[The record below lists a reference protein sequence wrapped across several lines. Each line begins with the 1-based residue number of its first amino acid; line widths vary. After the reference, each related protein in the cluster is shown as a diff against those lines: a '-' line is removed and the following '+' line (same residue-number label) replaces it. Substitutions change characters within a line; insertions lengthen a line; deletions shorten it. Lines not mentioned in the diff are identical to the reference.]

1 MARSI
6 EEKLMS
12 DNTDE
17 LLFTVEDGVALLTLN
32 RPERRNAFTATMIE
46 TWRERLEE
54 CTRRSDVGAVV
65 LTGAGKAF
73 CSGGD
78 IGGMAQGAS
87 GMDSNNPGFL
97 MKNFLWGHI
106 HRIALT
112 LERLDKPMICAL
124 NGSATGAGLDMAL
137 MCDIRFCA
145 EHAKLAETYSSIGLV
160 PGDGGGYF
168 LPRIVGVAK
177 ALELLWTGDFIDAA
191 EALRLGMVS
200 RVYPADELLPETMA
214 FAKRLAAR
222 PRLAVS
228 MIKRAVY
235 QGLRSDLWTH
245 LDLIS
250 SHMAIVAQS
259 ADHHEGVA
267 AFLEKREPRFNQGG

>member
-1 MARSI
+1 
-6 EEKLMS
+6 
-12 DNTDE
+12 
-17 LLFTVEDGVALLTLN
+17 
-32 RPERRNAFTATMIE
+32 
-46 TWRERLEE
+46 
-54 CTRRSDVGAVV
+54 
-65 LTGAGKAF
+65 
-73 CSGGD
+73 
-78 IGGMAQGAS
+78 
-87 GMDSNNPGFL
+87 
-97 MKNFLWGHI
+97 
-106 HRIALT
+106 
-112 LERLDKPMICAL
+112 
-124 NGSATGAGLDMAL
+124 MAL

-177 ALELLWTGDFIDAA
+177 ALELLWTGEFIDAA

-200 RVYPADELLPETMA
+200 RVYPADELLPQTLA
-214 FAKRLAAR
+214 FARKLAAR

-259 ADHHEGVA
+259 ADHREGVA